1 MKKILK
7 RRSGEGYIDVCVLVV
22 CAMLVLALVVRV
34 LPVYITKQQLDT
46 YAVELVRE
54 AEIAGRVG
62 TETTRRAAALTDST
76 GLDPDSRWSTTGRIQ
91 LNDEGHRD
99 PDAGNRYRP
108 VRRIWLVPNHA
119 DGFRHRQVGGV
130 LEVRKP
136 IFRRRSGEGTP
147 MILAIVLVLLMLFC
161 AIAEFSRLW
170 IIAQGVKEAAQQAVI
185 STVNDNYDD
194 VYHAVREGYA
204 AGWYPDGTGRWD
216 ESIDTGDVYGQ
227 LSETLG
233 LENTA
238 GGYQKISDGEVEYT
252 ISDLSVVLENNSLG
266 SGQSEGY
273 TALVEIRLEVPV
285 RFLGNLLLAASM
297 TLHTEAKY
305 VPLF

>member
-1 MKKILK
+1 MSRFKQAIRDRRGISFPLIIAVTLSLVILL
-7 RRSGEGYIDVCVLVV
+7 C
-22 CAMLVLALVVRV
+22 
-34 LPVYITKQQLDT
+34 
-46 YAVELVRE
+46 
-54 AEIAGRVG
+54 
-62 TETTRRAAALTDST
+62 
-76 GLDPDSRWSTTGRIQ
+76 
-91 LNDEGHRD
+91 
-99 PDAGNRYRP
+99 
-108 VRRIWLVPNHA
+108 
-119 DGFRHRQVGGV
+119 GV
-130 LEVRKP
+130 SEYLR
-136 IFRRRSGEGTP
+136 
-147 MILAIVLVLLMLFC
+147 LLIV
-161 AIAEFSRLW
+161 
-170 IIAQGVKEAAQQAVI
+170 AQGVRDAVQEAVI

-252 ISDLSVVLENNSLG
+252 ISGLSVVLENNSLG

-273 TALVEIRLEVPV
+273 TALVEIHLEVPV
-285 RFLGNLLLAASM
+285 RFLGNHLPAASM

>member
-1 MKKILK
+1 
-7 RRSGEGYIDVCVLVV
+7 
-22 CAMLVLALVVRV
+22 
-34 LPVYITKQQLDT
+34 
-46 YAVELVRE
+46 
-54 AEIAGRVG
+54 
-62 TETTRRAAALTDST
+62 
-76 GLDPDSRWSTTGRIQ
+76 
-91 LNDEGHRD
+91 
-99 PDAGNRYRP
+99 
-108 VRRIWLVPNHA
+108 
-119 DGFRHRQVGGV
+119 
-130 LEVRKP
+130 
-136 IFRRRSGEGTP
+136 

-238 GGYQKISDGEVEYT
+238 GGYGSAF
-252 ISDLSVVLENNSLG
+252 ENSAHA
-266 SGQSEGY
+266 S
-273 TALVEIRLEVPV
+273 
-285 RFLGNLLLAASM
+285 AASA
-297 TLHTEAKY
+297 HDDYRSGKIQWSSH
-305 VPLF
+305 

>member
-1 MKKILK
+1 M
-7 RRSGEGYIDVCVLVV
+7 
-22 CAMLVLALVVRV
+22 
-34 LPVYITKQQLDT
+34 
-46 YAVELVRE
+46 
-54 AEIAGRVG
+54 
-62 TETTRRAAALTDST
+62 
-76 GLDPDSRWSTTGRIQ
+76 
-91 LNDEGHRD
+91 
-99 PDAGNRYRP
+99 
-108 VRRIWLVPNHA
+108 
-119 DGFRHRQVGGV
+119 
-130 LEVRKP
+130 RKP

-233 LENTA
+233 L
-238 GGYQKISDGEVEYT
+238 
-252 ISDLSVVLENNSLG
+252 
-266 SGQSEGY
+266 SEGY
-273 TALVEIRLEVPV
+273 TALVEIHLEVPV
-285 RFLGNLLLAASM
+285 RFLGNLLPAASM

>member
-1 MKKILK
+1 M
-7 RRSGEGYIDVCVLVV
+7 SSVP
-22 CAMLVLALVVRV
+22 
-34 LPVYITKQQLDT
+34 LP
-46 YAVELVRE
+46 
-54 AEIAGRVG
+54 
-62 TETTRRAAALTDST
+62 
-76 GLDPDSRWSTTGRIQ
+76 
-91 LNDEGHRD
+91 
-99 PDAGNRYRP
+99 P
-108 VRRIWLVPNHA
+108 VRAPEAGIIGTVRQRGPLGKPLKCNLV
-119 DGFRHRQVGGV
+119 
-130 LEVRKP
+130 
-136 IFRRRSGEGTP
+136 FRRRSGEGTP
-147 MILAIVLVLLMLFC
+147 MIVAFVLVFLMLFC

-252 ISDLSVVLENNSLG
+252 ISALSVVLENNSLG
-266 SGQSEGY
+266 SGQREGY
-273 TALVEIRLEVPV
+273 TALVEIHLEVPV
-285 RFLGNLLLAASM
+285 RFLGNLLPAASM